1 MKKFFFQFLVSALV
15 LTIAPMPGA
24 LAQNAKGAI
33 SGRVTDASG
42 SVLQGAEIELQPG
55 PITTAAGTQGA
66 YFMNNLNPGTYT
78 ITITYVGFTLFT
90 KVVNVTAGQT
100 VAVDAKMEV
109 SSQRD
114 EVLVTAPR
122 VSGEAEQLNRQ
133 RTADN
138 VVQVLSNEVIT
149 SLPNANIADAVG
161 RLPSVT
167 LERDEGEG
175 KYVQVRGTEPRLTNA
190 TIDGVNIP
198 SPESGVRQIKFDA
211 IPSDLVESVEINK
224 TLQANMDGDG
234 IGGSVNLVTKTATER
249 PTIALFGLGGISP
262 ILGGRNNY
270 QTTATVGKRF
280 GSGKKFGALI
290 GFSYDYEGRGIDDVE
305 PVPDQLVVGGVPAG
319 RYFDS
324 IDIREY
330 KYYRTRYGV
339 AGSTDYQLGQGSN
352 IYLRGLFSDF
362 HNFGDR
368 WVYSL
373 NDNSG
378 ADLLNGSGGAPSFN
392 NSIRRPRYII
402 ENLVLGGKHVLAS
415 TWFAWDVS
423 GSFASENDNGYGG
436 GSFSVP
442 TASTYQSPCTYDPAA
457 TGNSLEHQPGED
469 GANEFPDYRGHG
481 QALPHRFTLGDDRG
495 WRKIPQRPQI

>member
-1 MKKFFFQFLVSALV
+1 MRTFAGFLLSLV
-15 LTIAPMPGA
+15 GLFLLYPPAHAQTERTAGQERPGA
-24 LAQNAKGAI
+24 ITGK
-33 SGRVTDASG
+33 VTDSG
-42 SVLQGAEIELQPG
+42 GPVLQSAKVKVEPG
-55 PITTAAGTQGA
+55 PIDALSDAQGQFLISGLA
-66 YFMNNLNPGTYT
+66 PGTYT
-78 ITITYVGFTLFT
+78 VTIRYVGFNTFT
-90 KVVNVTAGQT
+90 KSVMVSAAQVANVNAQLGVASQNLEVVVTAER
-100 VAVDAKMEV
+100 A
-109 SSQRD
+109 
-114 EVLVTAPR
+114 
-122 VSGEAEQLNRQ
+122 SGEAEEVNRQ
-133 RTADN
+133 RNADN
-138 VVQVLSNEVIT
+138 VVQVLTSDVIR
-149 SLPNANIADAVG
+149 SLPNANMADAIG
-161 RLPSVT
+161 RLPSVS

-175 KYVQVRGTEPRLTNA
+175 KYVQVRGTEPRLTNT
-190 TIDGVNIP
+190 TIDGINVP

-280 GSGKKFGALI
+280 GTSKKFGALV

-352 IYLRGLFSDF
+352 IYLRGMFSDF

-373 NDNSG
+373 NDTSG
-378 ADLLNGSGGAPSFN
+378 LNLLIVSGG
-392 NSIRRPRYII
+392 
-402 ENLVLGGKHVLAS
+402 
-415 TWFAWDVS
+415 
-423 GSFASENDNGYGG
+423 
-436 GSFSVP
+436 
-442 TASTYQSPCTYDPAA
+442 
-457 TGNSLEHQPGED
+457 
-469 GANEFPDYRGHG
+469 
-481 QALPHRFTLGDDRG
+481 LP
-495 WRKIPQRPQI
+495 